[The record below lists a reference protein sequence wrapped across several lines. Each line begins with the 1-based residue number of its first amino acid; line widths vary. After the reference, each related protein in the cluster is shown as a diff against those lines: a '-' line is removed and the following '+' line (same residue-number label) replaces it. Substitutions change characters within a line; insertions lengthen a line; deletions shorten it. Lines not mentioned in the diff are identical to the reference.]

1 MYVIRDGFEDFV
13 NEAEPR
19 LRRAYI
25 GAVGMDRMPDAVAEA
40 LGYSWEHWDRV
51 SEMANPI
58 GYIFRVGQSRTRPR
72 RRPVL
77 TQPPP
82 EAAPLI
88 EPGLTAALLALPIKQ
103 RTAVWLAH
111 GCGWSHEEIAIAL
124 EISTSTVATHVRRG
138 LIRLRTELGVHH
150 VES

>member
-1 MYVIRDGFEDFV
+1 LHVIRDGFDDFV

-19 LRRAYI
+19 LRRAFI

-40 LGYSWEHWDRV
+40 LGYSWEHWGRV
-51 SEMANPI
+51 SEMANPV
-58 GYIFRVGQSRTRPR
+58 GYIFRVGQSKTRSRKP
-72 RRPVL
+72 PVL
-77 TQPPP
+77 SQPPRAVVP
-82 EAAPLI
+82 HI
-88 EPGLTAALLALPIKQ
+88 EPGLTDALMALPIKQ

-111 GCGWSHEEIAIAL
+111 GCGWSHDEIGTAL

-138 LIRLRTELGVHH
+138 LTRLRTELGVHH